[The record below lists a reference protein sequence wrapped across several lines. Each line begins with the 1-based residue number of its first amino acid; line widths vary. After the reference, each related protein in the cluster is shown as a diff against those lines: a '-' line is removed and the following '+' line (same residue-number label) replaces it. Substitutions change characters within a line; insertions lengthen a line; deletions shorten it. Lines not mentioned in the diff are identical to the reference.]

1 MSVGHYENFPVA
13 SFLVPPRERRA
24 VVAIY
29 RFARAADDLADE
41 GDDAPQ
47 LRLDALARFRRAV
60 DAIAGPMMDFMRRV
74 EKERNEAFATKV
86 TPGCCGSQIQQ

>member
-1 MSVGHYENFPVA
+1 MP
-13 SFLVPPRERRA
+13 
-24 VVAIY
+24 I
-29 RFARAADDLADE
+29 
-41 GDDAPQ
+41 
-47 LRLDALARFRRAV
+47 RAV